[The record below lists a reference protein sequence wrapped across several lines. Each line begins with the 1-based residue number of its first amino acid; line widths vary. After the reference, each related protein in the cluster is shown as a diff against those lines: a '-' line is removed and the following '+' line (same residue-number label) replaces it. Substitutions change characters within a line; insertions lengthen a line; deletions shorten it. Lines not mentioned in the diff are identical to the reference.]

1 MIVKLI
7 KLLVLPI
14 LHFVKKVLN
23 ILKKHMMPD
32 IVIQPKKSYFTAY
45 NMFTEEEELKSYNYF
60 KKFFKSAI
68 FLEENKIREYSI
80 KKALKVNKEEN
91 LFLEF
96 GVFQGK
102 SINFFA
108 KKLGN
113 KKIYGFDSFEG
124 LNEDWEGSEYPKG
137 YFDLKG
143 KTPKVEKNVI
153 LVKGRVQDT
162 LKKFLEEN
170 NSKVSFIHID
180 LDTYKSTKF
189 VLETLKKSLVK
200 GSIILFDELYN
211 FSGWDVGEYKALQE
225 AFDEKEY
232 KFLAFSKNGSQ
243 VTIEIK

>member
-1 MIVKLI
+1 M
-7 KLLVLPI
+7 
-14 LHFVKKVLN
+14 
-23 ILKKHMMPD
+23 
-32 IVIQPKKSYFTAY
+32 
-45 NMFTEEEELKSYNYF
+45 
-60 KKFFKSAI
+60 
-68 FLEENKIREYSI
+68 
-80 KKALKVNKEEN
+80 
-91 LFLEF
+91 EF

-170 NSKVSFIHID
+170 NSKVSFIHLD